1 MRYIAICE
9 GTRYPIYSSSEIK
22 EEAVSTLWS
31 LVHNYL
37 AKANAPETQ
46 SMSAAEL
53 EEYFGYLLIDTLEKP
68 SGFLHN

>member
-31 LVHNYL
+31 LVHDYL
-37 AKANAPETQ
+37 VRANAPTQ

-53 EEYFGYLLIDTLEKP
+53 EEYFAYLLIDTLEKP

>member
-9 GTRYPIYSSSEIK
+9 GTRYPIYSSLDIK

-31 LVHNYL
+31 LVHDYL
-37 AKANAPETQ
+37 VRANAPTQ